1 LDIKDILMARSALL
15 LLAGLFVAAS
25 AFSFSP
31 TFLGSRP
38 GAGTFLSSWTFHPG
52 GRFAVHAPH
61 RPGLRVTGEMGQLSC
76 SLAPNSGVGFVEK
89 KTSSRGGV
97 EGKKKKAWVTEI
109 PLKKGDG
116 KGPSSGV
123 SFRGVIK
130 KTIDTQ
136 PQASS
141 RPRSVSAW
149 HLAPASSAPLSKT
162 RIGVPPLLTAVDDGN
177 VGLVNPQP

>member
-1 LDIKDILMARSALL
+1 M
-15 LLAGLFVAAS
+15 
-25 AFSFSP
+25 
-31 TFLGSRP
+31 
-38 GAGTFLSSWTFHPG
+38 
-52 GRFAVHAPH
+52 
-61 RPGLRVTGEMGQLSC
+61 TGELGQLSC
-76 SLAPNSGVGFVEK
+76 SLAPNSGVGFGKK

-97 EGKKKKAWVTEI
+97 EGKK
-109 PLKKGDG
+109 KKGDG